1 MLEED
6 AMIYSRD
13 RRGGESAVEDCEARR
28 KGLEGLDVRGEPG
41 VIGVRRLFS
50 DEWGMNVEE
59 IR

>member
-1 MLEED
+1 MLGC
-6 AMIYSRD
+6 IQ
-13 RRGGESAVEDCEARR
+13 
-28 KGLEGLDVRGEPG
+28 GEPG

>member
-1 MLEED
+1 MEIGEGFS
-6 AMIYSRD
+6 SRCGVD
-13 RRGGESAVEDCEARR
+13 GAVVDVHEVPA